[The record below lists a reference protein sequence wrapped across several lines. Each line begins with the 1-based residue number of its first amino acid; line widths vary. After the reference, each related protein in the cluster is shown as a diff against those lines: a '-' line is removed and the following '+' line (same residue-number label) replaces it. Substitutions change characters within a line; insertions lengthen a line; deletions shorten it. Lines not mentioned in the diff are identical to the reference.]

1 MKAAA
6 AFWTAS
12 DSSEEQ
18 DEAVMTLA
26 THLNARASYI
36 RRLPIARRTAYLAHL
51 PKLPRRVWSVAILAY
66 HSACKSEMLETFL
79 NEVKIPHNQGIFE
92 ETNDMQVPSI
102 EMLQH
107 AVQALLGRY
116 NATDVVIYL
125 LTLSLQSPRLWSEL
139 PRILEV
145 QDHESLKLLNEFVNC

>member
-79 NEVKIPHNQGIFE
+79 NEVKISHDKGIFE
-92 ETNDMQVPSI
+92 ETNEMQVPCT
-102 EMLQH
+102 EVLQR
-107 AVQALLGRY
+107 AVEVLRNRY
-116 NATDVVIYL
+116 NATDVAVYL
-125 LTLSLQSPRLWSEL
+125 LTLSLQSARLWSEL
-139 PRILEV
+139 PHILEV
-145 QDHESLKLLNEFVNC
+145 QDRESLKRVEGSR